1 MGYLIALVRNRNFVL
16 ILAVVLGLVFGDYAA
31 NIKDYTIYVLAMVMT
46 FSMTNI
52 RSSSFYPVKSL
63 IKPMLVGMFL
73 NYLVYAFVMIGLAYV
88 FIDDKDLFYGF
99 VVIATTP
106 PGVAIIPFSYI
117 LKGDVEYAIKGVLG
131 AFLCTVF
138 VTPFAIGWLTG
149 NDGVNSLD
157 LFVLMLKTI
166 VLPLAISRVL
176 LFSKVFPVV
185 NMVRGKIVDWGFA
198 LLIFIAVGL
207 NRQVFFSEP
216 LILLQIAVVLFISHF
231 VLGLVFEKIAKVLKR
246 DKIKM
251 MSENLLLTVKSSG
264 FAVVTAITLFGQK
277 AAIPTA
283 GLAIFVLL
291 YLLFLSFRN
300 DLNGKKTNI

>member
-63 IKPMLVGMFL
+63 VKPMLVGMFL

-138 VTPFAIGWLTG
+138 VTPFAVGWLTG

-176 LFSKVFPVV
+176 LFSKVSPMV
-185 NMVRGKIVDWGFA
+185 NVVRGKIVDWGFA

-216 LILLQIAVVLFISHF
+216 LILLQIAVVLFVSHF
-231 VLGLVFEKIAKVLKR
+231 VLGLVFEKVAKVFKR
-246 DKIKM
+246 DKVKM
-251 MSENLLLTVKSSG
+251 MSENLLLTIKSSG

-291 YLLFLSFRN
+291 YLLFLSFRK
-300 DLNGKKTNI
+300 DLTDKKSNT